1 MAGSLNITGSGTNA
15 LIFDNNLNDRK
26 IQLNSTNGF
35 GVRGNGL
42 GFYSSGGFTF
52 RNSTLT
58 TTLFSVDSAGSMSFN
73 GTVFP
78 AQGVSTSANIRGGT
92 ACLGTTVSTG
102 ATLTVVSSTQL
113 LPRILL
119 SGQEFYQAVIQ

>member
-1 MAGSLNITGSGTNA
+1 MVLVLA
-15 LIFDNNLNDRK
+15 
-26 IQLNSTNGF
+26 
-35 GVRGNGL
+35 GNGL

-78 AQGVSTSANIRGGT
+78 AQGVSTLANLRGE
-92 ACLGTTVSTG
+92 LVLDNSMTG
-102 ATLTVVSSTQL
+102 ATFKYKFINSIITKNT
-113 LPRILL
+113 
-119 SGQEFYQAVIQ
+119 Y

>member
-1 MAGSLNITGSGTNA
+1 MVLVLAS
-15 LIFDNNLNDRK
+15 
-26 IQLNSTNGF
+26 
-35 GVRGNGL
+35 NGL

-78 AQGVSTSANIRGGT
+78 AQGVSTSANVRGGT
-92 ACLGTTVSTG
+92 VSIGTTVSTG
-102 ATLTVVSSTQL
+102 ASLTVFSSTQT

-119 SGQEFYQAVIQ
+119 SGQEFFQAATTSTEAYCFIIGC